1 MTDSRH
7 LLPNASARISTPDT
21 TTGPQRRPLNRAL
34 MAGAAALI
42 MVGAAGPAFA
52 LADDDK
58 EKPKTIEKMVEDFDR
73 IDGFFT
79 LYRDPETGDLL
90 MELTDAQLG
99 QEFIAFSYVEN
110 GVLDAGF
117 FKGAYGDQQILEPRR
132 YFDKIE
138 FVEKS
143 TAFYFDPAKPISRAS
158 DANVSPAIVASLDIK
173 AKTEDDTG
181 TRYLVDAS
189 DLLLTEAIQQL
200 KPSPNPDRPPNAF
213 SPGDIAGSK
222 TKYHEIRNYPQNTD
236 IIVDYVFENKYP
248 SNRGGDAVTDARS
261 LTVQMQH
268 SFIQMPDDGFEPRV
282 DDYRIGYF
290 FDKVTDLTSDEAAN
304 YRDLINRWRL
314 VKKDPAAALSEPVTP
329 ITWWIENTTPT
340 EYRDTIRD
348 AVLAWNLAFEKAG
361 FKNAIVVK
369 TQPDDADWDA
379 GDIRYNVLRW
389 TSSPQPPF
397 GGYGPSFS
405 NPRTGELIGADI
417 MLEYVFIKN
426 RIQINEV
433 FDLAAGQTSLSES
446 HHGHD
451 DDHALPFNGHS
462 DKAIYCS
469 AGHALHLNTLF
480 GQAML
485 TAQGADEA
493 EKDELIRQSLYYL
506 LLHEVG
512 HTLGLN
518 HNMKASV
525 QWGPREVHDASVTK
539 GAPTGSVMDYPAI
552 NMAPL
557 GVAQGD
563 YYMQRPGPYDD
574 WAIEFGYRPDFD
586 EATRKGLLSRA
597 GEPGLAFGNDA
608 DDMRAPGRGIDPRV
622 NINDMSADPVAYAV
636 DRIKLAKNKVSEL
649 VGRYDE
655 KDSWQSLV
663 QAYLLTTGQHAAMAQ
678 VISRQVGGVYV
689 DRQYPDQQA
698 GTAPYHPVPVEKQRA
713 AIDALARYVYAAD
726 AFTPPADLAARLQP
740 QRRGFNFSG
749 QTEDPKIHERA
760 LAIQMGTIAHLL
772 NPVVLDRMKNSA
784 LYGNG
789 YTATD
794 MVLDLNEAI
803 IGDDLTKSPN
813 SFRRALHIAYTQ
825 RLAGLLGDQSVSAH
839 TNAVALA
846 ALMDIKSRFGLFDF
860 NLSAATRAHR
870 AHINRLLKAADV

>member
-1 MTDSRH
+1 MTRDHRAA
-7 LLPNASARISTPDT
+7 LTRPILPVSTQTRAPHQYRALVRAFTTSVASAVLVS
-21 TTGPQRRPLNRAL
+21 AL
-34 MAGAAALI
+34 
-42 MVGAAGPAFA
+42 GPAFA

-58 EKPKTIEKMVEDFDR
+58 DKKEPKTIEKMVEDFDR

-90 MELTDAQLG
+90 MELSDAQLE
-99 QEFIAFSYVEN
+99 QEFISFSYVEN

-143 TAFYFDPAKPISRAS
+143 TAFYFDPAKPISRAR

-213 SPGDIAGSK
+213 SPGDISGGKS
-222 TKYHEIRNYPQNTD
+222 KYHEIRNYPQNTD

-248 SNRGGDAVTDARS
+248 SNQGGDAVTDARS
-261 LTVQMQH
+261 LTIQMQH
-268 SFIQMPDDGFEPRV
+268 SFIQMPDEGYTPRL

-290 FDKVTDLTSDEAAN
+290 FDKVTDLTGDEAAN

-314 VKKDPAAALSEPVTP
+314 VKKDPAAPLSEPVKP

-348 AVLAWNLAFEKAG
+348 AVLAWNHAFEKAG
-361 FKNAIVVK
+361 FKNAVEVK
-369 TQPDDADWDA
+369 IQPDDADWDA

-426 RIQINEV
+426 RMQINEV
-433 FDLAAGQTSLSES
+433 FDLAAQQTSLGEA
-446 HHGHD
+446 HHDHGHG
-451 DDHALPFNGHS
+451 APFNGHN

-493 EKDELIRQSLYYL
+493 QKDELIRQSLYYL

-574 WAIEFGYRPDFD
+574 WAIEFGYRPDLD
-586 EATRKGLLSRA
+586 QSGRKALLSRA

-622 NINDMSADPVAYAV
+622 NINDMSSDPVAYAV
-636 DRIKLAKNKVSEL
+636 DRIRLAKSTISEL
-649 VGRYDE
+649 VGRFDD

-663 QAYLLTTGQHAAMAQ
+663 QAYLLTSGQHSAMAQ

-698 GTAPYHPVPVEKQRA
+698 DAAPYQPVPVEKQRA
-713 AIDALARYVYAAD
+713 AIEALAKYVYAGD
-726 AFTPPADLAARLQP
+726 AFIPPADLAARLQP
-740 QRRGFNFSG
+740 QRRGFSLFG

-760 LAIQMGTIAHLL
+760 LNIQMGTLAHLL

-789 YTATD
+789 YSATD
-794 MVLDLNEAI
+794 MILDLNDAI

-813 SFRRALHIAYTQ
+813 SFRRALQIAYTQ
-825 RLAGLLGDQSVSAH
+825 RLVGLLGDQKASSHA
-839 TNAVALA
+839 NAVALA
-846 ALMDIKSRFGLFDF
+846 GLTDIKSRFGLFDF
-860 NLSAATRAHR
+860 NLNAATRAHR
-870 AHINRLLKAADV
+870 AHINRILKSADI